1 MCPRNIALKYGPKI
15 RRTVAGFVLF
25 GTSAVVF
32 AQTSGGSTD
41 PTTSIL
47 AQLATYLADV
57 ASIAS
62 AVLLI
67 VYGKKLVGYLKV

>member
-1 MCPRNIALKYGPKI
+1 MFKKFDVRKWAAGAGSMVMS
-15 RRTVAGFVLF
+15 VA
-25 GTSAVVF
+25 VF
-32 AQTSGGSTD
+32 AQGTGSTD